1 MSLTLDLPELTG
13 SEKMGISAEWEDPTS
28 ILPDNETRAFV
39 NNSLAN
45 IQTFFSRMIQL
56 DPDEDELFGD
66 SGRDVNGFR
75 LTTEDEPDG
84 VDHDTAISIRSDHI
98 ANLSIQSGK
107 ASTSDAL
114 FVMGTWHSDLGIWGR
129 SGALRIDM
137 SSGNEFIMESNY
149 GAFKFNNIGP
159 ASESPVATF
168 SPQPAA
174 ILYDVNALVLKDR
187 PGSQLPEEC
196 EDGAGIYAHN
206 GDLFAFDSSGAIT
219 QLT

>member
-13 SEKMGISAEWEDPTS
+13 SEKMGISAEWEDSTS

-56 DPDEDELFGD
+56 DPDEDELFGE

-129 SGALRIDM
+129 SGALLVDM
-137 SSGNEFIMESNY
+137 SNNNSFEMHSNY
-149 GAFKFNNIGP
+149 GRIAMNNISTKP
-159 ASESPVATF
+159 ALT
-168 SPQPAA
+168 
-174 ILYDVNALVLKDR
+174 I
-187 PGSQLPEEC
+187 
-196 EDGAGIYAHN
+196 DGFNMII
-206 GDLFAFDSSGAIT
+206 IT
-219 QLT
+219 QQVGATPDEFVSGTCALYVASNGELYAKKYGDTAVQLT